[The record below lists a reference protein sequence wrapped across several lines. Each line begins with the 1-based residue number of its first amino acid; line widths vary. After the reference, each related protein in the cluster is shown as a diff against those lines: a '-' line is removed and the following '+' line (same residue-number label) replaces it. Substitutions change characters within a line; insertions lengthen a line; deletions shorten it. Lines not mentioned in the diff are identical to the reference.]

1 MALKLFFPYLGGYT
15 RAAVEGYVIVVFY
28 RRVVMFG
35 LSRFYIKTRALR
47 FLPCVV
53 TYPNFYIQLHTNSV
67 NKLDFGPKPCRTLEI
82 PLAKYSKGLE
92 QVEILT
98 ELEFEKICNETLESL
113 LDFFESLVDKC
124 ADLKG
129 ADVTYSSGVLT
140 MSLGEKGTYV
150 INRQTPNKQ
159 IWLSSPVSGPKRY
172 DLINKKI
179 WMYKHDQKSLHSLL
193 QEEFSELI
201 KTDVD
206 FSVCAYSSI

>member
-1 MALKLFFPYLGGYT
+1 
-15 RAAVEGYVIVVFY
+15 
-28 RRVVMFG
+28 MFG
-35 LSRFYIKTRALR
+35 LSRFYIKTGVLR

-53 TYPNFYIQLHTNSV
+53 AYPYFKYIHTINI
-67 NKLDFGPKPCRTLEI
+67 NKLDFRLKRSRQLAI
-82 PLAKYSKGLE
+82 PFAKYSKGLE
-92 QVEILT
+92 QVELT

-113 LDFFESLVDKC
+113 LDFFENLVDKS

-140 MSLGEKGTYV
+140 ISLGEKGTYV

-172 DLINKKI
+172 DLIDKKI

-193 QEEFSELI
+193 QEEFSELL
-201 KTDVD
+201 KTDID
-206 FSVCAYSSI
+206 LSVCAFGSI